1 MYYYYYNPYLYRA
14 DLFTRET
21 HIILRNFT
29 SSDWKLKKDEVIG
42 GHYDYIS
49 PRKEIPSMSNGGF
62 MTSNSGLGY
71 VQGPEGRLTYST
83 VIRGVPTDII
93 FYYLHPVTAN
103 KSIYTITTNPPD
115 MVNWDLDPQ
124 NPTGWQQTVFVNVY
138 DK

>member
-1 MYYYYYNPYLYRA
+1 MFYPNPYYRA
-14 DLFTRET
+14 DLFTREN

-29 SSDWKLKKDEVIG
+29 NSDWVLKRERTIG
-42 GHYDYIS
+42 GHYDLKS
-49 PRKEIPSMSNGGF
+49 PSKVIPAGHSDGF
-62 MTSNSGLGY
+62 YTSNSGLGY
-71 VQGPEGRLTYST
+71 VQGPEGYLTYEAT
-83 VIRGVPTDII
+83 IRGVKTDII

-124 NPTGWQQTVFVNVY
+124 NPTGWVQTVFVNVY